1 MIKERRL
8 RVGAWARAGP
18 PAFGGRRLP
27 WVEAYIL
34 GIKKPWENLQS
45 KARPRPLAT
54 NHLRALHSPD
64 VEGAPR
70 GAGRAVQEKLSAKQ
84 GWVRMGERQ
93 KLPQGSGP
101 GGL

>member
-1 MIKERRL
+1 MRPTYLAL
-8 RVGAWARAGP
+8 RNHGRTCRARHGH
-18 PAFGGRRLP
+18 
-27 WVEAYIL
+27 
-34 GIKKPWENLQS
+34 
-45 KARPRPLAT
+45 RPLAT

-64 VEGAPR
+64 AEGAPR

-84 GWVRMGERQ
+84 GWVRIGERQ